1 MPDSGDFCLTGE
13 AAEPESDTGCE
24 HGVDIRTPCAECV
37 ALAERLARE
46 AERDEK
52 GQA

>member
-1 MPDSGDFCLTGE
+1 MPDSGDFCLT
-13 AAEPESDTGCE
+13 AEVVKSVDDTGCE
-24 HGVDIRTPCAECV
+24 HGVDILVPCAECV